1 VGSPLSISEP
11 RHSWRDRYLQLR
23 RGWTTRRRG
32 KRCGYRFMAI
42 RYRNAGF
49 TLLEVLITLV
59 IAGLLISLASLAIS
73 RNPRTELLETGGWKP
88 LRDALYAPRNWPA
101 PVDRVFIET
110 PGAPPHISAERVIFG
125 AESIAQPVIV
135 TLCKGEIC
143 VHIAGSGDGRYR
155 VRS

>member
-1 VGSPLSISEP
+1 
-11 RHSWRDRYLQLR
+11 
-23 RGWTTRRRG
+23 
-32 KRCGYRFMAI
+32 MAI

-73 RNPRTELLETGGWKP
+73 RNPRTELVETGEQLALLFESATDEAHIRARQIAWQPVRGGYRFSILENGGWKP

>member
-1 VGSPLSISEP
+1 
-11 RHSWRDRYLQLR
+11 
-23 RGWTTRRRG
+23 
-32 KRCGYRFMAI
+32 MAI

-59 IAGLLISLASLAIS
+59 IAGLLISLASLPSRAIRALNWS
-73 RNPRTELLETGGWKP
+73 KPASSWRCYSSPQPMKRTFAHGRLPGSLSVAVTGSQSLKT
-88 LRDALYAPRNWPA
+88 A